1 MWSVLKKY
9 WDIFG
14 GLVVGILMAVFAK
27 FQLEKIQLFYSI
39 IILVLLSI
47 GFFRMI
53 KQTVNEHR
61 TERHTV
67 IDTMVDGHQAVKAVS
82 MAQNPTKD
90 GEVLGYATIKLW
102 EGLKM
107 IMKKIKELC
116 DKFKGI
122 VLAIALGIVA
132 LVEGY
137 GGYINGMCGGVL
149 MVNGVEVLPLVTFV
163 ASLIV
168 GIISNSWTKEQKAK
182 INALLKSGTA
192 DMVIAEAKKTEK
204 SEAKTSEKKNDL
216 KNL

>member
-1 MWSVLKKY
+1 MLRVLKKY

-14 GLVVGILMAVFAK
+14 GLVVGILMAVFAEFK
-27 FQLEKIQLFYSI
+27 LEKIQLYYSI
-39 IILVLLSI
+39 IILILLSI

-53 KQTVNEHR
+53 RQTVNENR
-61 TERHTV
+61 KERHTV
-67 IDTMVDGHQAVKAVS
+67 IDTMLDGQRAVKAVR
-82 MAQNPTKD
+82 MAQNPTMD

-107 IMKKIKELC
+107 IIKKVKKLF

-122 VLAIALGIVA
+122 ALAVALGIVA

-137 GGYINGMCGGVL
+137 GGFINELCGGVL

-168 GIISNSWTKEQKAK
+168 GIISNGWTKEQKEQ
-182 INALLKSGTA
+182 INALLKSDTA
-192 DMVIAEAKKTEK
+192 KLVIAEVKKDEAKKTE
-204 SEAKTSEKKNDL
+204 AKTIEKDL